1 MLKKFLL
8 LRLVRSEMDRLEKLR
23 QLEMKLLTAPP
34 GAKPGIEWDIDAIVD
49 EITQLS
55 RAIQD
60 LKANRSLAMQ
70 S

>member
-1 MLKKFLL
+1 
-8 LRLVRSEMDRLEKLR
+8 
-23 QLEMKLLTAPP
+23 MKLLTAPP